1 MLIINKLNTRKEV
14 NNIQDFEKSDIPPF
28 KMYGN
33 LYFIESSRVSVHLID
48 TAEGLVL
55 IDTGYPQMYN

>member
-1 MLIINKLNTRKEV
+1 M
-14 NNIQDFEKSDIPPF
+14 QSFEKSDIPPF

-33 LYFIESSRVSVHLID
+33 LYFIGSSRVSVHLID